1 MAITASW
8 VPRHRQLQ
16 GDVLVDHFAAGADA
30 PAGWEVKLEWRF
42 RASSGDAWGAP
53 TTQTVAPPTLT
64 ADYTPPGDGFVQLTC
79 YSARDGLASWQVGII
94 EFAVA
99 GGVPV
104 TPEPYVD
111 EAAQG
116 YVDELGNQYED
127 L

>member
-16 GDVLVDHFAAGADA
+16 GDVLVDHFAAAAAA
-30 PAGWEVKLEWRF
+30 PDGWEVKLEWRF
-42 RASSGDAWGAP
+42 RASSGDAWSAP

-79 YSARDGLASWQVGII
+79 YSARDGLASWQVGIF

-99 GGVPV
+99 GGVPLLPGTRITDSGDRRITDNDDIRV
-104 TPEPYVD
+104 T
-111 EAAQG
+111 G
-116 YVDELGNQYED
+116 
-127 L
+127 